1 MVKCAEKNNPKNM
14 SKSTVLFLS
23 LTIFAFGCGP
33 EATAPEAPIVDEP
46 VTQATMKTKP
56 EEGDTIAVFTTN
68 HGEFSALLYT
78 ELVPKTTENFVELA
92 KQGKYDGV
100 PFHRVIK
107 DFMIQGGDF
116 ENKNGT
122 GGYTFKG
129 PGTAI
134 NDEFGE
140 GLRHLKGALSMA
152 NAGPN
157 TGASQFFVVQAEG
170 GTPWLDGAHSIFGFV
185 YDGMDVIDEI
195 ALVETAGADTP
206 VKEVLLEKMEITEF
220 K

>member
-1 MVKCAEKNNPKNM
+1 MR
-14 SKSTVLFLS
+14 KSTILFLS

-33 EATAPEAPIVDEP
+33 DAPAPEAPVVDEP
-46 VTQATMKTKP
+46 VTQETMQLQP
-56 EEGDTIAVFTTN
+56 EKNGTIAIFTTN
-68 HGEFSALLYT
+68 HGEFTALLYT
-78 ELVPKTTENFVELA
+78 DLVPNTTENFIELA
-92 KQGKYDGV
+92 KDGKYDGI

-134 NDEFGE
+134 TDEFGE
-140 GLRHLKGALSMA
+140 GLKHVKGTLSMA

-157 TGASQFFVVQAEG
+157 TGGSQFFIVQAEG
-170 GTPWLDGAHSIFGFV
+170 GTPWLDGAHSIFGYV
-185 YDGMDVIDEI
+185 YEGMDVIDEI
-195 ALVETAGADTP
+195 ANVKTAGADVP
-206 VKEVLLEKMEITEF
+206 VEEVILEKVEITDYT
-220 K
+220 